1 MLGGRTTRGRRL
13 RRVGSEPAGRDEKE
27 PVMNGS
33 HVNEP
38 WDQRVT
44 EDRFTYECWRL
55 PLVLAARVGAGLG
68 VPSAPPTPGLA
79 GLTRGLADP
88 GRRGGGEG
96 VGREQTQTRIRV
108 EAVGRHPQAQVRA
121 RESCLRPSV

>member
-44 EDRFTYECWRL
+44 EHRFTYECWRL

-68 VPSAPPTPGLA
+68 VPSAPPTPGLGSRVA
-79 GLTRGLADP
+79 ALTP
-88 GRRGGGEG
+88 GDVGGGEG
-96 VGREQTQTRIRV
+96 
-108 EAVGRHPQAQVRA
+108 ADAD
-121 RESCLRPSV
+121 

>member
-1 MLGGRTTRGRRL
+1 
-13 RRVGSEPAGRDEKE
+13 
-27 PVMNGS
+27 MNGS

-44 EDRFTYECWRL
+44 EHGFTYECWRL

-68 VPSAPPTPGLA
+68 VPSAPPSLGLA

-88 GRRGGGEG
+88 GRRGAGGGSRCRLEFG
-96 VGREQTQTRIRV
+96 SRLWAGTHKPRSGHGR
-108 EAVGRHPQAQVRA
+108 AVFGPLCDT
-121 RESCLRPSV
+121 SSWRPSGVPELGGGGGPAPLPGRGSYNLV